1 MSQTKKQNN
10 KRNKKHNNKGYRRI
24 AFVIVL
30 ILLFLVV
37 IKNKPIK
44 NNYTNIQVILN
55 NENITEKIESPII
68 IENEQIYMG
77 YNDIKNFLD
86 ESLYTE
92 NETNLIITASDKKV
106 AAINPQNQ
114 TLEINSSNIEV
125 KNIYL
130 ERDCK
135 KYIAISELKNVYNYE
150 ITNIKKTNIITIDSL
165 NKKSTKAYAK
175 KNLKVKKENNALS
188 ANIDVIKK
196 GSWLYFIKE
205 ENDYAKIRTQNG
217 VLGYVKKKSLANF
230 VNERDDFIEEVKEF
244 SKENALKQDI
254 SNEDLTT
261 FEKRKKIINIIL
273 QEAIKN
279 GNMYVQIIYT
289 GESNFEYERFKIEV
303 IPVLREC
310 GITVKT

>member
-1 MSQTKKQNN
+1 MAQTKKQNS
-10 KRNKKHNNKGYRRI
+10 KHNKKHNNKGYKKI

-30 ILLFLVV
+30 ILLLLVI
-37 IKNKPIK
+37 IKNRTIK
-44 NNYTNIQVILN
+44 NNYNNIQIVLN

-68 IENEQIYMG
+68 IENEQIYMS
-77 YNDIKNFLD
+77 YNDIKSFLD
-86 ESLYTE
+86 NTLYTE

-114 TLEINSSNIEV
+114 TLEINSSNVEV
-125 KNIYL
+125 KNIFI
-130 ERDCK
+130 ERDGK
-135 KYIAISELKNVYNYE
+135 KYIAISELKNVYNYD
-150 ITNIKKTNIITIDSL
+150 IKNIQKTNIITIDSL

-175 KNLKVKKENNALS
+175 KNLKVKQETNALS
-188 ANIDVIKK
+188 ANIDEVKK
-196 GSWLYFIKE
+196 GSWLYFINE

-244 SKENALKQDI
+244 SEENALKKDI

>member
-1 MSQTKKQNN
+1 MSQTKKQNS
-10 KRNKKHNNKGYRRI
+10 KSNKKHNNKGYKRI

-30 ILLFLVV
+30 ILLLFVIV
-37 IKNKPIK
+37 NNKTIKNSY
-44 NNYTNIQVILN
+44 NNIQIILN
-55 NENITEKIESPII
+55 NENITEKIENPII
-68 IENEQIYMG
+68 IEDEQIYMS
-77 YNDIKNFLD
+77 YNDIKSFLD
-86 ESLYTE
+86 NTLYTE

-130 ERDCK
+130 ERDGK
-135 KYIAISELKNVYNYE
+135 KYIAISELKNVYNYD
-150 ITNIKKTNIITIDSL
+150 IKNIQKTNIITIDSL

-188 ANIDVIKK
+188 ANIDEVKK
-196 GSWLYFIKE
+196 GSWLYFINE

-244 SKENALKQDI
+244 SEENALKKDI

>member
-24 AFVIVL
+24 AFVIVF

-92 NETNLIITASDKKV
+92 NETNLIITASDKKI

-114 TLEINSSNIEV
+114 TLEINGSNIEV

-130 ERDCK
+130 ERDGK
-135 KYIAISELKNVYNYE
+135 KYIAVSELKNVYNYE

-196 GSWLYFIKE
+196 GSWLYFINE

-244 SKENALKQDI
+244 SEENALKQDI

-261 FEKRKKIINIIL
+261 FEKRKKIINIML

-310 GITVKT
+310 GITIKT

>member
-1 MSQTKKQNN
+1 MRK
-10 KRNKKHNNKGYRRI
+10 
-24 AFVIVL
+24 A
-30 ILLFLVV
+30 
-37 IKNKPIK
+37 
-44 NNYTNIQVILN
+44 
-55 NENITEKIESPII
+55 
-68 IENEQIYMG
+68 
-77 YNDIKNFLD
+77 
-86 ESLYTE
+86 
-92 NETNLIITASDKKV
+92 IITLQCRKGKKLQR
-106 AAINPQNQ
+106 I
-114 TLEINSSNIEV
+114 
-125 KNIYL
+125 
-130 ERDCK
+130 
-135 KYIAISELKNVYNYE
+135 E

-254 SNEDLTT
+254 SKEDLTT